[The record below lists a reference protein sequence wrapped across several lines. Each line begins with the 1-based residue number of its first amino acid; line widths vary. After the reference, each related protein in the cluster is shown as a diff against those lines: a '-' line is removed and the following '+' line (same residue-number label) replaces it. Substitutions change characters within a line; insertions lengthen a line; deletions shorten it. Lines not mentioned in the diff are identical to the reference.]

1 MQSGDKDLAR
11 TVRKELSRRALDI
24 TEVQVSCVN
33 GLVHLNGR
41 VKPLPG
47 RVGDFD
53 AEMDS
58 IQKSLRTNSHI
69 REVIFEWQTPY
80 QSTGDKMK
88 KDAARK

>member
-11 TVRKELSRRALDI
+11 AVRKELSRRALDI
-24 TEVQVSCVN
+24 AEVQVSCMN

-47 RVGDFD
+47 RLGDFD

-58 IQKSLRTNSHI
+58 VQKSLRTNSHI
-69 REVIFEWQTPY
+69 RDVIFEWETPY
-80 QSTGDKMK
+80 ESSTDKAK
-88 KDAARK
+88 KAAAKK